1 MLFFI
6 MWVTPN
12 ENPTREKIIMLLKKN
27 GSMLIEELSKEL
39 NITSMGIRQHL
50 LSLERKGLIDY
61 VTTKKGI
68 GRPAFL
74 YKLTQNA
81 DNLFPKAYHTFILD
95 TLKDIE
101 NNEGREKVDEIFKWR
116 RMRLIKDAK
125 DILGDKT
132 DFDKKVYGLKNMLE
146 TKGYITE
153 LDESDNS
160 YILKEF
166 NCPISQIA
174 SEYKEVCKHE
184 LQFYREVLGKEVK
197 RQECMAEG
205 SISCTFIIPKK

>member
-1 MLFFI
+1 MFII
-6 MWVTPN
+6 MWAPLN
-12 ENPTREKIIMLLKKN
+12 ENPTREKILMLLKKH
-27 GSMLIEELSKEL
+27 GLLPIEELSKEL

-61 VTTKKGI
+61 VTNKKGI

-101 NNEGREKVDEIFKWR
+101 NNEGREKIDEIFRWR
-116 RMRLIKDAK
+116 RMRLVRDTRN
-125 DILGDKT
+125 ILGDKT
-132 DFDKKVYGLKNMLE
+132 DFEEKVNGLKHMLE

-153 LDESDNS
+153 LDESPNS

-166 NCPISQIA
+166 NCPIFKVA
-174 SEYKEVCKHE
+174 SEYNEACKQE
-184 LQFYREVLGKEVK
+184 LQFYKEILGKEVK
-197 RQECMAEG
+197 RPECMAEG
-205 SISCTFIIPKK
+205 NISCTYIIPKK

>member
-1 MLFFI
+1 
-6 MWVTPN
+6 MWRALS
-12 ENPTREKIIMLLKKN
+12 ENPTRENIIMLLKKH
-27 GSMLIEELSKEL
+27 GPMPIEELSKKL

-61 VTTKKGI
+61 VTNKKGI

-81 DNLFPKAYHTFILD
+81 DNLFPKAYHTFIID

-101 NNEGREKVDEIFKWR
+101 NNEGREKVDELFKWR
-116 RMRLIKDAK
+116 RMRLLRDTK
-125 DILGDKT
+125 DILGEKD
-132 DFDKKVYGLKNMLE
+132 DIDGKVYGLKNMLE

-153 LDESDNS
+153 LDENATS

-166 NCPISQIA
+166 NCPIFQVA
-174 SEYKEVCKHE
+174 SEYKEACKHE
-184 LQFYREVLGKEVK
+184 LQFYKEILGKEVK
-197 RQECMAEG
+197 RQECMTEG
-205 SISCTFIIPKK
+205 NTSCTYIIPKR